1 MFFSK
6 DIPPQK
12 GSDEYGKVECAW
24 SLVEP
29 MTKEESSI
37 NTQWIGFLKIRFRKD
52 SLGLAFL
59 LRFLNANKRLHIYTK
74 DPMCL
79 LKTWYLKLGI
89 NVLFKN
95 YGMSPPFWRR
105 ESVNLKYNQ
114 VQILVKAS
122 FCCALAMNLTKWWNR
137 LTNQPAKFA
146 IFFFSSFLSRPL
158 FHFVLS
164 ALHGTPT

>member
-1 MFFSK
+1 MR
-6 DIPPQK
+6 
-12 GSDEYGKVECAW
+12 
-24 SLVEP
+24 LVTGWTHDKRRVFYKYP
-29 MTKEESSI
+29 M
-37 NTQWIGFLKIRFRKD
+37 NRRLFLKIRFRKD

-122 FCCALAMNLTKWWNR
+122 FCCALALNLTKWWIR

-158 FHFVLS
+158 FHFVLPS
-164 ALHGTPT
+164 MVPQHSVP

>member
-1 MFFSK
+1 MR
-6 DIPPQK
+6 
-12 GSDEYGKVECAW
+12 
-24 SLVEP
+24 LVTCWTHDKRRVFYKYP
-29 MTKEESSI
+29 M
-37 NTQWIGFLKIRFRKD
+37 NRRLLLKIRFRKD

-105 ESVNLKYNQ
+105 ESVNLKYNL